1 MIMKA
6 TDTLS
11 KIKNILGMEL
21 SKDEVKN
28 VDVKAEEVTLATM
41 NLENGTVIEAE
52 EFTSGKEV
60 FIVTEDDR
68 VPMPVGEYTLEDGRS
83 VVVEEEGVIASI
95 AEAAEEP
102 VAEEEEVEAN
112 KEETSEELTTEF
124 ATKEQFDELKAMVE
138 ELTVNLSEVLK
149 SKEVELSEVK
159 EELSA
164 TPDAEPLKHSPENNK
179 ENDDFYHI
187 ASQRTETRLDRIMRK
202 LS

>member
-1 MIMKA
+1 MKA

-21 SKDEVKN
+21 SKDTKEVE
-28 VDVKAEEVTLATM
+28 VKAEEVVLATM
-41 NLENGTVIEAE
+41 NLDNGTVIEAE
-52 EFTSGKEV
+52 EFSTGKEV
-60 FIVTEDDR
+60 FIVTDEDK
-68 VPMPVGEYTLEDGRS
+68 VPMPIGEYTLEDGRA
-83 VVVEEEGVIASI
+83 VVVEEEGIIASI

-102 VAEEEEVEAN
+102 VAEEEA
-112 KEETSEELTTEF
+112 KEEMPEELTTEF
-124 ATKEQFDELKAMVE
+124 ATKEQFDELKSMVE

-159 EELSA
+159 EELSE
-164 TPDAEPLKHSPENNK
+164 TPDATPLKHSPEIK
-179 ENDDFYHI
+179 SNDDFYHI